1 MKLDTM
7 KTKAV
12 RILSLVIAHMGDFF
26 SKLFSHP
33 IVQRFFRRHTLAI
46 VAVAVLAGWTLCCV
60 VITKHNTRLEVT
72 QIVTQTVT
80 SELKAEFNQ
89 TLRDHNIDPDTF
101 EKIEE
106 PLIDDASFLAMVD
119 ELALSMDDV
128 VSTYAMDF
136 GVGEEGQM
144 TIAWVWCA
152 RYSKNSTEFGKTP
165 QEVTGKPSAWEGQ
178 VVGHATQNQ
187 YTELCRKVATDYLK
201 GMFPD
206 DFTTDL
212 TFFNRE
218 GTKIIARND
227 LYDTNEYT
235 TYWWFGK

>member
-1 MKLDTM
+1 MNTTQVLN
-7 KTKAV
+7 KA
-12 RILSLVIAHMGDFF
+12 A
-26 SKLFSHP
+26 SKLKGCWQALCANEG
-33 IVQRFFRRHTLAI
+33 IRLFFKKHALLLGGILFFVVWTLAVSAI
-46 VAVAVLAGWTLCCV
+46 SR
-60 VITKHNTRLEVT
+60 HNTTVRVTEEVT
-72 QIVTQTVT
+72 QRVTT
-80 SELKAEFNQ
+80 ELRAGFNQ
-89 TLRDHNIDPDTF
+89 TLVDHGIDPETY
-101 EKIEE
+101 EKKTA
-106 PLIDDASFLAMVD
+106 PLVDDASFLAMVD

-227 LYDTNEYT
+227 LYDTNAYT
-235 TYWWFGK
+235 IYWWYGK

>member
-1 MKLDTM
+1 MKVETI
-7 KTKAV
+7 KTKAL
-12 RILSLVIAHMGDFF
+12 RTLSQAIAIVGDFF

-33 IVQRFFRRHTLAI
+33 VVQRFFRRHTLAI

-60 VITKHNTRLEVT
+60 AITKHNTRLEVT

-89 TLRDHNIDPDTF
+89 TLRDHNIDPETF

-106 PLIDDASFLAMVD
+106 PLTDDASFLAMVE
-119 ELALSMDDV
+119 ELATNMDEV

-136 GVGEEGQM
+136 GIGEEGQM

-152 RYSKNSTEFGKTP
+152 RHAKNSTEFGKTP
-165 QEVTGKPSAWEGQ
+165 KEITEKPGAWEGK
-178 VVGHATQNQ
+178 VVGHAVQNQ

-201 GMFPD
+201 GLYPD
-206 DFTTDL
+206 NFTTAL

-218 GTKIIARND
+218 GDKIIARND
-227 LYDTNEYT
+227 LYTNAYT
-235 TYWWFGK
+235 IYWWFGK